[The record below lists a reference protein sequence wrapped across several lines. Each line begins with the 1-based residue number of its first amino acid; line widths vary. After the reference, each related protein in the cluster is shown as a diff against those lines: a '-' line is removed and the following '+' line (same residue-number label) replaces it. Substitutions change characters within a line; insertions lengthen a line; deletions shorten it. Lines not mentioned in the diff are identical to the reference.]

1 MIKLDSLPDTFSP
14 ILSIHDFLYTSDC
27 FGVRTKMS
35 QIKKRIPPLNCDMT
49 FIAKNTRNFLLNN
62 VPKILGSV

>member
-1 MIKLDSLPDTFSP
+1 MIRPDSLSDTISL

-27 FGVRTKMS
+27 FGVRIKIS
-35 QIKKRIPPLNCDMT
+35 QIKKGISLNYGMT
-49 FIAKNTRNFLLNN
+49 FIVKNTRNFLLNN

>member
-35 QIKKRIPPLNCDMT
+35 QIKKRIPPL
-49 FIAKNTRNFLLNN
+49 I
-62 VPKILGSV
+62 VI